1 MRHEYSSL
9 TLLWLC
15 VIPMQSTDPV
25 YCAFEAALIGTGGL
39 NALGVGEA
47 AARTRWE
54 VSTDI

>member
-1 MRHEYSSL
+1 
-9 TLLWLC
+9 
-15 VIPMQSTDPV
+15 MQSTDPV